1 MQLLAGSEDRDRFVS
16 DGDQIVPY
24 EVGGKASAALI
35 DGAKLITYEGG
46 PHGITDTHTER
57 LNNDLLE
64 FARG

>member
-1 MQLLAGSEDRDRFVS
+1 MPF
-16 DGDQIVPY
+16 

-35 DGAKLITYEGG
+35 EGATLITYEGG

-64 FARG
+64 FARS